1 MSGVKYIIKKEFTRV
16 FADKKLIFSLFI
28 LPVII
33 MVGMYSLMGKLQS
46 SMVSDIE
53 KHVPSVYIQNMPE
66 GFKGVMASANFNANI
81 VNIDANADAT
91 EIKDGILKGT
101 TDLLVVFEEDFLNKV
116 RDYETGSGI
125 PEVKTYYNSSENY
138 SSSVRNSFITEVLP
152 VYQQQLLAERIGD
165 LSQLTVFYVDVD
177 PQTSIIVDEDK
188 ATGKMIGTMLPYFIT
203 LMLFA
208 GAMSLGVDAI
218 TGEKERGTMA
228 SMLLTPLNRRDIVL
242 GKLFSLSLL
251 SILSAA
257 VYAVSMIVSM
267 PNMLKQLSGG
277 NLDNL
282 SMKFST
288 EQIIQLFVVMIT
300 LVYLYVALV
309 SLVAVLSRTAK
320 EANTYISPMYIAVI
334 VAGMITMFTGSGEI
348 PLERFAIPVYGSAL
362 SIQQILSGELT
373 MVQFG
378 AAVSG
383 TVVLSIILTYLIT
396 KAFNSEKVMFNA

>member
-16 FADKKLIFSLFI
+16 FTDKKLIFSLFI

-46 SMVSDIE
+46 SMVDDIE

-66 GFKGVMASANFNANI
+66 GFKGVMASANFTGNI
-81 VNIDANADAT
+81 INIEPGADVT

-101 TDLLVVFEEDFLNKV
+101 TDLLVVFDTDFLNKV
-116 RDYETGSGI
+116 SNYETGEGI
-125 PEVKTYYNSSENY
+125 PEVKTYYNSSEQY
-138 SSSVRNSFITEVLP
+138 SSSVRNSFVSEVLP
-152 VYQQQLLAERIGD
+152 VYQQQLLAERFGD
-165 LSQLTVFYVDVD
+165 LSKLTVFRVDVD
-177 PQTSIIVDEDK
+177 PESSIIVDEGK
-188 ATGKMIGTMLPYFIT
+188 AAGKALGTMLPYFIT

-251 SILSAA
+251 SALSAA
-257 VYAVSMIVSM
+257 IYAVSMIVSM
-267 PNMLKQLSGG
+267 PGMLKELTGG

-282 SMKFST
+282 SMRLSA

-334 VAGMITMFTGSGEI
+334 VAGMITMFTGSGSI

-362 SIQQILSGELT
+362 SIQQIFSGELT

-378 AAVSG
+378 ATIGG
-383 TVVLSIILTYLIT
+383 TIVLSIILTILIT

>member
-1 MSGVKYIIKKEFTRV
+1 MNGVKYIVKKELTRV
-16 FADKKLIFSLFI
+16 FTDKKLVFSLFI

-33 MVGMYSLMGKLQS
+33 MVGLYSLIGRLQS
-46 SMVSDIE
+46 AMIDDIE

-66 GFKGVMASANFNANI
+66 GFKDVMTAAGFNGNIANLEM
-81 VNIDANADAT
+81 NADVT
-91 EIKDGILKGT
+91 EIKNGILKGT
-101 TDLLVVFEEDFLNKV
+101 TDLLVVFETDFLNKISN
-116 RDYETGSGI
+116 YESEGGI
-125 PEVKTYYNSSENY
+125 PEVKTYYNSSEQY
-138 SSSVRNSFITEVLP
+138 SSAVRNSFVAEVLS
-152 VYQQQLLAERIGD
+152 VYQQQLLAERFGD
-165 LSQLTVFYVDVD
+165 LNQLTVFNIDVD
-177 PQTSIIVDEDK
+177 PESSIIVDEDK
-188 ATGKMIGTMLPYFIT
+188 AAGKLIGTMLPYFIT

-218 TGEKERGTMA
+218 TGEKERGTIA

-242 GKLFSLSLL
+242 GKLLSLSLL
-251 SILSAA
+251 SVLSAA

-267 PNMLKQLSGG
+267 PNILKQLTDG
-277 NLDNL
+277 NLNNL
-282 SMKFST
+282 SMKFSA

-309 SLVAVLSRTAK
+309 SLVAVLSKTAK

-348 PLERFAIPVYGSAL
+348 PIERFAIPVYGSAL
-362 SIQQILSGELT
+362 SIQQILAGELT

-378 AAVSG
+378 AAIGG
-383 TVVLSIILTYLIT
+383 TLALSVILTFFIT

>member
-16 FADKKLIFSLFI
+16 FTDKKLIFSLFI

-46 SMVSDIE
+46 SMVDDIE

-66 GFKGVMASANFNANI
+66 GFKGVMASANFTGNI
-81 VNIDANADAT
+81 INIEPGADVT

-101 TDLLVVFEEDFLNKV
+101 TDLLVVFDTDFLNKV
-116 RDYETGSGI
+116 SNYETGEGI
-125 PEVKTYYNSSENY
+125 PEVKTYYNSSEQY
-138 SSSVRNSFITEVLP
+138 SSSVRNSFVSQVLP
-152 VYQQQLLAERIGD
+152 VYQQQLLAERFGD
-165 LSQLTVFYVDVD
+165 LSKLTVFRVDVD
-177 PQTSIIVDEDK
+177 PESSIIVDEGK
-188 ATGKMIGTMLPYFIT
+188 AAGKALGTMLPYFIT

-251 SILSAA
+251 SALSAA
-257 VYAVSMIVSM
+257 IYAVSMIVSM
-267 PNMLKQLSGG
+267 PGMLKELTGG

-282 SMKFST
+282 SMRLSA

-334 VAGMITMFTGSGEI
+334 VAGMITMFTGSGSI

-362 SIQQILSGELT
+362 SIQQIFSGELT

-378 AAVSG
+378 ATIGG
-383 TVVLSIILTYLIT
+383 TIVLSIILTILIT